1 MSHLDEL
8 PADEPD
14 EEEAPED
21 EENRDEDD
29 DSTWSGK
36 NPWDFGEEEDDVQLG
51 VSTKS
56 GRALPLNNAG
66 CPALPLFNGC
76 DVALRP
82 LNSDHV
88 AAINVTLRG
97 CNACNLFNPGL
108 KLCSINFEL
117 HKRATNAVYVPL
129 NCKCDHVLPFHV

>member
-56 GRALPLNNAG
+56 GRALPKNGRALPLNNAG
-66 CPALPLFNGC
+66 ATRIAPFYFVWSGLVSSKALNHS
-76 DVALRP
+76 AL
-82 LNSDHV
+82 
-88 AAINVTLRG
+88 
-97 CNACNLFNPGL
+97 
-108 KLCSINFEL
+108 
-117 HKRATNAVYVPL
+117 
-129 NCKCDHVLPFHV
+129 

>member
-1 MSHLDEL
+1 LDEFPAQIVFFPWMSRLDEL

-56 GRALPLNNAG
+56 GRALPKNG
-66 CPALPLFNGC
+66 RALPAKQCGVYPHCLYSM
-76 DVALRP
+76 V
-82 LNSDHV
+82 
-88 AAINVTLRG
+88 VTW
-97 CNACNLFNPGL
+97 P
-108 KLCSINFEL
+108 
-117 HKRATNAVYVPL
+117 
-129 NCKCDHVLPFHV
+129 